1 MHMSD
6 ADRNKTCFSVFG
18 PSDPASL
25 ITPTT
30 PQCSSSFLPASSL
43 SALSFFLLLNVHPD
57 KSLKCHRLKNHEDWY
72 VKLQVMDDIWFLY
85 KIKVPFHVSNNLRQ
99 AQAAHAARNWYVL

>member
-1 MHMSD
+1 MQIGIKPVLVSLVLL
-6 ADRNKTCFSVFG
+6 T
-18 PSDPASL
+18 PPASL
-25 ITPTT
+25 HLQLHNAAAPSCL
-30 PQCSSSFLPASSL
+30 PVASLPDLFLH
-43 SALSFFLLLNVHPD
+43 FLLLNVHPD